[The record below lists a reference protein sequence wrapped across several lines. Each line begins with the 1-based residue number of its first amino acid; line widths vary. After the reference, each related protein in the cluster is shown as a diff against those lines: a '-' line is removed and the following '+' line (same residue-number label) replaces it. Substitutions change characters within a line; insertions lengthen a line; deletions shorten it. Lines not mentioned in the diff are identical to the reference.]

1 MTADIV
7 TQVANQVATQAVSQA
22 SSSPDPMWVGLSF
35 VLAVVILV
43 VAIARPIMNL
53 FKDIKQVKVEDAKTE
68 AESTLYDQLQGQI
81 LANTTAI
88 SMLENQRTT
97 LLQKTINLE
106 GEVRRLQIFEGMVA
120 DLKQSMAQQQATIDI
135 KDKQIIEFMTVILQL
150 KDQVH
155 KLELRLLQDER
166 DVCLTCSLSKNKD

>member
-1 MTADIV
+1 MTADIASQV
-7 TQVANQVATQAVSQA
+7 TSQAVSQVA
-22 SSSPDPMWVGLSF
+22 QSPDPMWVGLSF
-35 VLAVVILV
+35 VLAIVILV
-43 VAIARPIMNL
+43 VAIARPIMGL
-53 FKDIKQVKVEDAKTE
+53 FKDFKQVKVDDAKTD

-88 SMLENQRTT
+88 SMLETQRTS

-120 DLKQSMAQQQATIDI
+120 DLKHSMSQQQATIDL

-166 DVCLTCSLSKNKD
+166 DVCLTCSMNKNKS